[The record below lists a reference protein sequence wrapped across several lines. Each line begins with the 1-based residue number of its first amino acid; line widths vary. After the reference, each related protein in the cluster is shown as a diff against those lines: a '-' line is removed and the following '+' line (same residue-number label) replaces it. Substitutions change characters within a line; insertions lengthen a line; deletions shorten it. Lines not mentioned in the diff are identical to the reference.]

1 MGKKFSKDRQQKED
15 LQPDYLEEAQRIERE
30 LDLMEDPWKD
40 DDQIEEQMRLRI
52 YRGIL
57 AEQQRRKKSVSWVKR
72 VGKYTAMMVITLVA
86 VFGVSMTSQANRQ
99 RFLRTIT
106 YMVGDEEVIE
116 ISNADSAD
124 VDTSGDEEEKI
135 IAEIEKGLGCD
146 YPTFMYR
153 PKNFYIKSYSIYKDN
168 GAALVRYNCGNTIL
182 TFYVLKEDED
192 EILGN
197 LLHQGEIK
205 DRFDVDM
212 DDFVIEGTERK
223 DKDDLKSTYVGH
235 WIYNNCFY
243 DISGKIEEKEFNKFL
258 KNIRF

>member
-106 YMVGDEEVIE
+106 YMVGDKEAIE
-116 ISNADSAD
+116 ISNIDNIE
-124 VDTSGDEEEKI
+124 VDASSDEGEIVMEIEEK
-135 IAEIEKGLGCD
+135 LDCD
-146 YPTFMYR
+146 YPTFMYK
-153 PKNFYIKSYSIYKDN
+153 PKNFYIKSYSIYEDS
-168 GAALVRYNCGNTIL
+168 GIALVRYSYEDTIL
-182 TFYVLKEDED
+182 TFYILKEDED
-192 EILGN
+192 EVLGN

-205 DRFDVDM
+205 DRFDMDM
-212 DDFVIEGTERK
+212 SDFVIEGTERR

-235 WIYNNCFY
+235 WIYKNSFY
-243 DISGKIEEKEFNKFL
+243 DISGKIEKKEFNKFL

>member
-106 YMVGDEEVIE
+106 YMVGDEEAIE
-116 ISNADSAD
+116 ISNVDNED
-124 VDTSGDEEEKI
+124 LDTSGDTDQEIEMEIEEK
-135 IAEIEKGLGCD
+135 LGCN
-146 YPTFMYR
+146 YPIFMYR
-153 PKNFYIKSYSIYKDN
+153 PKNFYIESYTIYEDQ
-168 GAALVRYNCGNTIL
+168 GIALVKYNYDDTML
-182 TFYVLKEDED
+182 TLYMLRDDDEM
-192 EILGN
+192 LAN
-197 LLHQGEIK
+197 LLHKGKVRDKFEIK
-205 DRFDVDM
+205 I
-212 DDFVIEGTERK
+212 DDFKIEGTERK
-223 DKDDLKSTYVGH
+223 DKGDLQSSCSGH
-235 WIYNNCFY
+235 WIYENSFY
-243 DISGKIEEKEFNKFL
+243 DISGKIDKKEFKKFL

>member
-99 RFLRTIT
+99 RFLKSIS
-106 YMVGDEEVIE
+106 YIMGDNEIIE
-116 ISNADSAD
+116 ISNIENLD
-124 VDTSGDEEEKI
+124 DTGKEESE
-135 IAEIEKGLGCD
+135 ALMEIEQKIGCEVPSYLYKPKAFSFKG
-146 YPTFMYR
+146 
-153 PKNFYIKSYSIYKDN
+153 YSIYEDIGIALIEYNYQDKILFLYISKSNEEFLDN
-168 GAALVRYNCGNTIL
+168 V
-182 TFYVLKEDED
+182 
-192 EILGN
+192 
-197 LLHQGEIK
+197 LHQGEIQDEFEIK
-205 DRFDVDM
+205 TDQFIIDGV
-212 DDFVIEGTERK
+212 ERK
-223 DKDDLKSTYVGH
+223 DEGDEQAAYVGH
-235 WIYNNCFY
+235 WIYNNCYY
-243 DISGKIEEKEFNKFL
+243 DISGKIEKTEFIKFL
-258 KNIRF
+258 RKIRF

>member
-72 VGKYTAMMVITLVA
+72 VGKYRAMMVITLVA

-116 ISNADSAD
+116 ISNVDNED
-124 VDTSGDEEEKI
+124 LDTSGEKEDEI
-135 IAEIEKGLGCD
+135 INEIEDKLGCN

-153 PKNFYIKSYSIYKDN
+153 PKNFYIDSYSIYENSGIAMVK
-168 GAALVRYNCGNTIL
+168 YNCGDTLL
-182 TFYVLKEDED
+182 TVYILKEDGNEM
-192 EILGN
+192 LGN
-197 LLHQGEIK
+197 LLHQGEIQ
-205 DRFDVDM
+205 DRFELDRE
-212 DDFVIEGTERK
+212 DFKIEGTERK
-223 DKDDLKSTYVGH
+223 EKGDLRSTYVGY
-235 WIYNNCFY
+235 WIYENCFY
-243 DISGKIEEKEFNKFL
+243 DISGKVNKDDFKEIL
-258 KNIRF
+258 KNIVF